1 MKRFFL
7 LLACIAIA
15 AVVEAQ
21 TPLNLSELQPDK
33 AFDNIHVQPL
43 ASDSLVSSF
52 VVWVKKEVR
61 LHHHAFHTESLLIL
75 EGTGT
80 MVVGDQSVEVGPGDF
95 LAIPKSTPH
104 DLTVN
109 SDTPL
114 KALSIQAPMFQG
126 KDRVFAGQVRKPPG
140 QK

>member
-7 LLACIAIA
+7 LLTCVALSLITK
-15 AVVEAQ
+15 AQ
-21 TPLNLSELQPDK
+21 TPLNLLELQPDT
-33 AFDNIHVQPL
+33 AYDNIHVQPL

-61 LHHHAFHTESLLIL
+61 LHHHAFHTETLLIL

-80 MVVGDQSVEVGPGDF
+80 MVVGDESVEVGPGDF
-95 LAIPKSTPH
+95 LAIPKTTPH
-104 DLTVN
+104 DLTVT
-109 SDTPL
+109 SSTPL
-114 KALSIQAPMFQG
+114 KALSIQAPKFQG
-126 KDRVFAGQVRKPPG
+126 KDRVFAGQIRKPPG

>member
-1 MKRFFL
+1 MKHIYL
-7 LLACIAIA
+7 LLACMTIA
-15 AVVEAQ
+15 AVVKAQ
-21 TPLNLSELQPDK
+21 TPLNLLEFQPDT

-52 VVWVKKEVR
+52 LVWVKKEVR

-75 EGTGT
+75 EGTGS
-80 MVVGDQSVEVGPGDF
+80 MVVGDQSFEVGPGDF

-114 KALSIQAPMFQG
+114 KALSIQAPKFQG
-126 KDRVFAGQVRKPPG
+126 KDRVFAGQVHKPPG

>member
-1 MKRFFL
+1 MNRFFL
-7 LLACIAIA
+7 LLTC
-15 AVVEAQ
+15 VVLSLTIKAQ
-21 TPLNLSELQPDK
+21 TPLNLLELQPDTT
-33 AFDNIHVQPL
+33 FDNIHVQPL

-61 LHHHAFHTESLLIL
+61 LHHHAFHTETLLIL

-80 MVVGDQSVEVGPGDF
+80 LVVGDENVEVGAGDF
-95 LAIPKSTPH
+95 LAIPKTTPH
-104 DLTVN
+104 DLTVT

-114 KALSIQAPMFQG
+114 KALSIQAPKFQG
-126 KDRVFAGQVRKPPG
+126 KDRVFAGQVRKPSG

>member
-1 MKRFFL
+1 MNRFFL
-7 LLACIAIA
+7 LLTC
-15 AVVEAQ
+15 VVLSLTIKAQ
-21 TPLNLSELQPDK
+21 TPLNLLELQPDTT
-33 AFDNIHVQPL
+33 FDNIHVQPL

-61 LHHHAFHTESLLIL
+61 LHHHAFHTETLLIL
-75 EGTGT
+75 EGTAN
-80 MVVGDQSVEVGPGDF
+80 MVVGDENVEVGPGDF
-95 LAIPKSTPH
+95 LAIPKTTPH
-104 DLTVN
+104 DLTVT

-114 KALSIQAPMFQG
+114 KALSIQAPKFQG

>member
-1 MKRFFL
+1 MNRFFL
-7 LLACIAIA
+7 LLTC
-15 AVVEAQ
+15 VVLSLTIKAQ
-21 TPLNLSELQPDK
+21 TPLNLLELQPDTT
-33 AFDNIHVQPL
+33 FDNIHVQPL

-61 LHHHAFHTESLLIL
+61 LHHHAFHTETLLIL

-80 MVVGDQSVEVGPGDF
+80 LVVGDENVEVGAGDF
-95 LAIPKSTPH
+95 LAIPKTTPH
-104 DLTVN
+104 DLTVT

-114 KALSIQAPMFQG
+114 KALSIQAPKFQG

>member
-1 MKRFFL
+1 MNRFFL
-7 LLACIAIA
+7 LLTC
-15 AVVEAQ
+15 VVLSLTIKAQ
-21 TPLNLSELQPDK
+21 TPLNLLELQPDTT
-33 AFDNIHVQPL
+33 FDNIHVQPL

-61 LHHHAFHTESLLIL
+61 LHHHAFHTETLLIL
-75 EGTGT
+75 EGTGI
-80 MVVGDQSVEVGPGDF
+80 MVVGDENVEVGPGDF
-95 LAIPKSTPH
+95 LAIPKTTPH
-104 DLTVN
+104 DLTVT

-114 KALSIQAPMFQG
+114 KALSIQAPKFQG

>member
-1 MKRFFL
+1 MNRFFL
-7 LLACIAIA
+7 LLTC
-15 AVVEAQ
+15 VVLSLTTKAQ
-21 TPLNLSELQPDK
+21 TPLNLLELQPDTT
-33 AFDNIHVQPL
+33 FDNIHVQPL

-52 VVWVKKEVR
+52 VVWVKKEVW
-61 LHHHAFHTESLLIL
+61 LHHHAFHTETLLIL

-80 MVVGDQSVEVGPGDF
+80 MVVGDENVEVGPGDF
-95 LAIPKSTPH
+95 LAIPKTTPH
-104 DLTVN
+104 DLTVT

-114 KALSIQAPMFQG
+114 KALSIQAPKFQG

>member
-1 MKRFFL
+1 MKRFSL
-7 LLACIAIA
+7 LLTCVALSLIAK
-15 AVVEAQ
+15 AQ
-21 TPLNLSELQPDK
+21 TPLNLLELQPDT
-33 AFDNIHVQPL
+33 AYDNIHVQPL

-61 LHHHAFHTESLLIL
+61 LHHHAFHTETLLIL

-80 MVVGDQSVEVGPGDF
+80 MVVGDESVEVGPGDF
-95 LAIPKSTPH
+95 LAIPKTTPH
-104 DLTVN
+104 DLTVT
-109 SDTPL
+109 SSTPL
-114 KALSIQAPMFQG
+114 KALSIQAPKFQG